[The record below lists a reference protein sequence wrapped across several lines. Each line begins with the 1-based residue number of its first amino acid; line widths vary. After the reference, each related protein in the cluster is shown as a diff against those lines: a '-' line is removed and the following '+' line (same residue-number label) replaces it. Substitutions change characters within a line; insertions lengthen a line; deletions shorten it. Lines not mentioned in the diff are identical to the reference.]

1 LGGAGSG
8 TAVSPQR
15 VLGDDASRGY
25 RHRLAWLRREL
36 DEPTDG
42 SDLGHRVRLRMESDW
57 LVAELAAATG
67 LGGRQRRFADDAERA
82 RIAVG
87 KAIRRALR
95 RIEAADQALGADLRA
110 CVVTGLRCCYR
121 PQVTVP
127 TAR

>member
-1 LGGAGSG
+1 
-8 TAVSPQR
+8 
-15 VLGDDASRGY
+15 
-25 RHRLAWLRREL
+25 
-36 DEPTDG
+36 
-42 SDLGHRVRLRMESDW
+42 MESDW